1 LPGVPGLRGG
11 AHRSAGPGVQSGGR
25 FSGRL
30 GVSALFLSG
39 VSVDPTTLANPAVDG
54 ISFFIYW
61 RDFYTNQNDPNSI
74 DWTKVD
80 TVFTEAAAAGK
91 FVRLIV
97 APGFYSPTW
106 VLNSVPVLMLQV
118 PEGPLSGTQP
128 MPVPWDDTYLSYW
141 LDFVDQLGAR
151 YGGKPNFAWISVTG

>member
-1 LPGVPGLRGG
+1 MRSQVTTPLLLAVALAALAEPLPAVPGLRGG

-39 VSVDPTTLANPAVDG
+39 VSVDPTTLAYPAVDG

-80 TVFTEAAAAGK
+80 TVFT
-91 FVRLIV
+91 
-97 APGFYSPTW
+97 
-106 VLNSVPVLMLQV
+106 
-118 PEGPLSGTQP
+118 
-128 MPVPWDDTYLSYW
+128 
-141 LDFVDQLGAR
+141 
-151 YGGKPNFAWISVTG
+151 